1 MPNVAIKWTYVVQK
15 QKKDPIEID
24 GWNHYTGDKREG
36 HKLAKICM
44 TYRNQRRERPSP
56 SRGRK
61 LFHPQP
67 L

>member
-36 HKLAKICM
+36 HK
-44 TYRNQRRERPSP
+44 
-56 SRGRK
+56 
-61 LFHPQP
+61 
-67 L
+67 